1 MRVSPEPLTVNRT
14 MFLQRLLQDPPPLL
28 AFEIGRRGVA
38 GVRLDQK
45 TFEPAARAYRAIEAG
60 VIEPSPGKPNVQ
72 QPEILAQA
80 VRQVWAELGPAK
92 RPDAAL
98 MLPDASSRLTVLDF
112 DHLPSDTKERLQ
124 LIRFR
129 LKKAV
134 PFDVESAR
142 VAYQAWKVDAG
153 FAVLAAATPAEII
166 KQYEQ
171 PLEAVGLQ
179 PGHVSLSTVA
189 ALNLAP
195 TGGMSLFVKLSE
207 GSLTMIALDEHAAR
221 LVRSV
226 ELTQG
231 AEPGVADDPNAVLDE
246 MIADLYPTFVFIAD
260 NLQRPVTRLILSG
273 FDGLLDS
280 ALARLPGELGC
291 EVEPLRSAAGMVGAR
306 DAGIEGFLS
315 QN

>member
-1 MRVSPEPLTVNRT
+1 
-14 MFLQRLLQDPPPLL
+14 MFLQRLFQDPPPLL
-28 AFEIGRRGVA
+28 AFEIGRRGVT
-38 GVRLDQK
+38 GVRRDAK
-45 TFEPAARAYRAIEAG
+45 TFEPVERAYRAVDAG

-72 QPEILAQA
+72 KPEVLAEA
-80 VRQVWAELGPAK
+80 VRQVWTDLGPAK
-92 RPDAAL
+92 RPDTAL
-98 MLPDASSRLTVLDF
+98 ILPDASSRLTVLDF
-112 DHLPSDTKERLQ
+112 DQLPNDAKERLQ

-153 FAVLAAATPAEII
+153 LAVLAAATPAEII
-166 KQYEQ
+166 QQYEQ

-189 ALNLAP
+189 ALSLAP
-195 TGGMSLFVKLSE
+195 AGGMSLFAKLSE
-207 GSLTMIALDEHAAR
+207 SSLTMIALDNDAAR

-231 AEPGVADDPNAVLDE
+231 AEPGADDDPNAALDE

-260 NLQRPVTRLILSG
+260 NLRRPVTKLILSG

-280 ALARLPGELGC
+280 ALARLPGELDC
-291 EVEPLRSAAGMVGAR
+291 EVEPLRSGQAVVGAR

>member
-1 MRVSPEPLTVNRT
+1 
-14 MFLQRLLQDPPPLL
+14 MFLQRLFQDAPPLL

-98 MLPDASSRLTVLDF
+98 ILPDACSRLTVLDF

-142 VAYQAWKVDAG
+142 VAHQAWKIESG
-153 FAVLAAATPAEII
+153 FAVLAATTPAEII
-166 KQYEQ
+166 EQYEQ
-171 PLEAVGLQ
+171 PLEALGLQ
-179 PGHVSLSTVA
+179 PGYVSLSTVA
-189 ALNLAP
+189 ALNLTPA
-195 TGGMSLFVKLSE
+195 GGMSLFVKLAE
-207 GSLTMIALDEHAAR
+207 GSLTMIALDEQAAR

-226 ELTQG
+226 ELTPG
-231 AEPGVADDPNAVLDE
+231 AEAGAADNPDFVLDE

-260 NLQRPVTRLILSG
+260 NLRRPVTKLILSG
-273 FDGLLDS
+273 FDGLLER
-280 ALARLPGELGC
+280 ARARLPGELEC
-291 EVEPLRSAAGMVGAR
+291 EVEPLRSPAGVVGAR

>member
-1 MRVSPEPLTVNRT
+1 
-14 MFLQRLLQDPPPLL
+14 MFLQRLFQDPPPLL
-28 AFEIGRRGVA
+28 AFEIGPRGVA
-38 GVRLDQK
+38 GVRLDSK
-45 TFEPAARAYRAIEAG
+45 TFEPRARAYRAVEAG

-80 VRQVWAELGPAK
+80 VHQVWAELGPVK

-98 MLPDASSRLTVLDF
+98 ILPDASSRLTVLDF
-112 DHLPSDTKERLQ
+112 DHLPSDGKERLQ

-142 VAYQAWKVDAG
+142 VAHQVWKIEGG
-153 FAVLAAATPAEII
+153 FAVLAAATPGEII
-166 KQYEQ
+166 EQYEQ
-171 PLEAVGLQ
+171 PLEALGLQ
-179 PGHVSLSTVA
+179 PGHVALSTVA
-189 ALNLAP
+189 ALNLVP

-207 GSLTMIALDEHAAR
+207 SSLTMIALDDEAAR
-221 LVRSV
+221 MVRSV
-226 ELTQG
+226 ELTPG
-231 AEPGVADDPNAVLDE
+231 VEPGAGGDPNAVIDE

-260 NLQRPVTRLILSG
+260 NLRRPVTKLILSG

-280 ALARLPGELGC
+280 ALTRLPGELGC
-291 EVEPLRSAAGMVGAR
+291 EVEPLRSAAGPAGAR